1 MRNAVGRSCWCISG
15 RWDARRWQ
23 RAMPRRQPSSARPT
37 PRSATVS
44 FAQVLLSR
52 TGLSASCDVGAGVDG
67 LVIDASVVHVRRS
80 LESEI
85 SAVVSELP
93 AWSGG
98 DGASAQKLA
107 EFYNGDW
114 AATRHVRCAIS
125 AVAYNKPPG
134 SERCAVGVFAGTW
147 CIRSC
152 GRCCRSSTRRWGSRW
167 LRRARICSGH
177 PSAPCPE

>member
-1 MRNAVGRSCWCISG
+1 MHLGPVGRAALAAG
-15 RWDARRWQ
+15 DAAATAFVRK
-23 RAMPRRQPSSARPT
+23 AHTALSDCKLRQVP
-37 PRSATVS
+37 
-44 FAQVLLSR
+44 LSR

-107 EFYNGDW
+107 EFYKGDW

-125 AVAYNKPPG
+125 AVRIQQT
-134 SERCAVGVFAGTW
+134 S
-147 CIRSC
+147 
-152 GRCCRSSTRRWGSRW
+152 W
-167 LRRARICSGH
+167 L
-177 PSAPCPE
+177 